1 MDGIPVKISENYKPP
16 RKLTL
21 PGCILNRIN
30 SEIKI
35 EPYNFNVERSVLEH
49 LALLKEAKRKQCE
62 KKQCKRDDW
71 LSKTKFKEPPEN
83 DSFSLDTSSQ
93 VPQESTM
100 LTPVPI
106 SSNCRIEPSRQEGQI
121 NLSDFEND
129 TSSPFDN
136 VELKTINEMEELAH
150 VLGGTSLKNETSLN
164 LKNPI
169 GGNVHLPNGYTS
181 HHWGTTP
188 STYSY
193 SGVYGSGNNVMAGGS
208 AVTVSSPHISS
219 GPLSYMHSTNDTL
232 YTGSSV
238 YTGSTALHLPHSYN
252 MPQGS
257 TIHRDNYNTNG
268 MYAPTYQVHESV
280 HKPRMISQ
288 LPPYTPSCS
297 TASTHNT
304 FVSSTSSHPKPH
316 NPLQS
321 YIPTSSSLQLLT
333 ISSPPS
339 QVASCNLS
347 VTRTQV
353 LQEEK
358 DDGGVSR
365 ILDDLRKQVLLRK
378 YESQPRPPSPSVSSD
393 FVKAVKASASRHND
407 TSSIGDALSHL
418 SLQSQEFAKI

>member
-1 MDGIPVKISENYKPP
+1 
-16 RKLTL
+16 
-21 PGCILNRIN
+21 
-30 SEIKI
+30 
-35 EPYNFNVERSVLEH
+35 
-49 LALLKEAKRKQCE
+49 
-62 KKQCKRDDW
+62 
-71 LSKTKFKEPPEN
+71 
-83 DSFSLDTSSQ
+83 
-93 VPQESTM
+93 
-100 LTPVPI
+100 
-106 SSNCRIEPSRQEGQI
+106 
-121 NLSDFEND
+121 
-129 TSSPFDN
+129 
-136 VELKTINEMEELAH
+136 
-150 VLGGTSLKNETSLN
+150 
-164 LKNPI
+164 
-169 GGNVHLPNGYTS
+169 
-181 HHWGTTP
+181 
-188 STYSY
+188 
-193 SGVYGSGNNVMAGGS
+193 MAGGS

-347 VTRTQV
+347 ATRTQV

-378 YESQPRPPSPSVSSD
+378 YESQRRPPSPSVSSD

-418 SLQSQEFAKI
+418 SLQSQEFAKNLAEMGFPLNRVARATQKFGTDEAKVIEFLLQVQSLEEKNYPEGQIEKALFIHHFKEDEATTYLENLNQIMKLGFKEEDVELALSKTSNNRDKALDILIS